1 VFVCVRPCV
10 CRCVHIMC
18 VCVCH
23 RGSRHV
29 MCVFALPLAV
39 TPPCIV
45 VVPCLRRCWAGVMQ
59 NPCAHFGCVLL
70 HQPRPTW
77 EFAGRGNQVMRCVCV
92 YLLSFASSFLPFA
105 SCSLIESI
113 NQSMKL
119 SDLPS
124 PLLSSPRFTITTNG
138 IYSPA
143 YATSP
148 LPVPIQPWDPLS
160 SLTEYPKYRST
171 YSSRPLPYSRLTC
184 PPAFESP
191 NPADWLHL
199 SYLTALSLFI
209 PQALSCGEILAFF
222 PPSYFFLPAL
232 PAAKLTSL
240 PTHAE
245 LNDIDIFNPK
255 TTPLNTPPHTI
266 SRPPESSS
274 CVSHVLASGLRQL
287 EVFQSD
293 VWSQV
298 YTR

>member
-1 VFVCVRPCV
+1 
-10 CRCVHIMC
+10 
-18 VCVCH
+18 
-23 RGSRHV
+23 
-29 MCVFALPLAV
+29 
-39 TPPCIV
+39 
-45 VVPCLRRCWAGVMQ
+45 MQ

-222 PPSYFFLPAL
+222 PPSYFLLLPTPLLLLPAR
-232 PAAKLTSL
+232 PASSQANFLAHTRGAQRHRHIQPEDHSTQHTTTYHISTSRVL
-240 PTHAE
+240 VLRVSCACQWATPARG
-245 LNDIDIFNPK
+245 FPK
-255 TTPLNTPPHTI
+255 
-266 SRPPESSS
+266 
-274 CVSHVLASGLRQL
+274 
-287 EVFQSD
+287 
-293 VWSQV
+293 
-298 YTR
+298 